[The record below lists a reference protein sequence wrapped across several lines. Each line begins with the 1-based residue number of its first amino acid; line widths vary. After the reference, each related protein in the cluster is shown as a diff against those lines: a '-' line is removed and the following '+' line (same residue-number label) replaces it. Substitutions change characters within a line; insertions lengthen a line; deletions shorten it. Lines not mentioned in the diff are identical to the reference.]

1 MSAYDAVTAT
11 LNRQGMTRWRSGHP
25 WIYRAG
31 LELVEESTGNE
42 PLATIHDPKGR
53 FLGQA
58 VFSRESQITLRILT
72 RREAPVDRAF
82 FKERIASA
90 VRYRERELVRRDAMR
105 LVFGESDGLPGLVVD
120 RYGDHLVVQYLSAGM
135 DALADE
141 INAILLEVIKPE
153 SILARNDPAVR
164 GLEGLPR
171 EVRQVHGRTPPILQY
186 HEGDLV
192 FNVDPHRGQK
202 TGTFLDQYENHRL
215 AGRLAH
221 GKVLDAFSYT
231 GGFALSAAGSA
242 EEVTAVDSSSEAM
255 QAARRNAKRNGIEN
269 VTYVEANVFDYL
281 KQQDRDGA
289 AYDLVIL
296 DPPAFAKNKRELG
309 GALRGYKEVNLRAMK
324 ILRPGGILI
333 TCSCSYHLTE
343 ALMEETLVAASVD
356 AHRSF
361 RVLERR
367 QQAPDHPVRL
377 GFPESLYL
385 KCQVLELLD

>member
-1 MSAYDAVTAT
+1 MCI
-11 LNRQGMTRWRSGHP
+11 R
-25 WIYRAG
+25 
-31 LELVEESTGNE
+31 
-42 PLATIHDPKGR
+42 
-53 FLGQA
+53 
-58 VFSRESQITLRILT
+58 
-72 RREAPVDRAF
+72 DR
-82 FKERIASA
+82 
-90 VRYRERELVRRDAMR
+90 
-105 LVFGESDGLPGLVVD
+105 
-120 RYGDHLVVQYLSAGM
+120 
-135 DALADE
+135 
-141 INAILLEVIKPE
+141 
-153 SILARNDPAVR
+153 
-164 GLEGLPR
+164 
-171 EVRQVHGRTPPILQY
+171 QY

-231 GGFALSAAGSA
+231 GGFGLSAAGA
-242 EEVTAVDSSSEAM
+242 ADEVTLVDSSAEAM
-255 QAARRNAKRNGIEN
+255 QAARRHAKMNGIDN
-269 VTYVEANVFDYL
+269 VSYVEANVFDFL
-281 KQQDRDGA
+281 KAQDRDRA
-289 AYDLVIL
+289 AYDVVIL

-333 TCSCSYHLTE
+333 TCSCSYHLSET
-343 ALMEETLVAASVD
+343 LMEETLTAASVD
-356 AHRSF
+356 AHRTF